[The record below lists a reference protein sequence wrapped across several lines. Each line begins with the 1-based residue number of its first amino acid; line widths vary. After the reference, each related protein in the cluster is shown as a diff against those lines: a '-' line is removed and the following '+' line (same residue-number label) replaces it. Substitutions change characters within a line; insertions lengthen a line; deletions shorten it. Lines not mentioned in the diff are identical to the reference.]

1 VHADEEPRRRG
12 QEPVEATAA
21 TGLGQQS
28 GMRWGYIVMLYFW
41 VTERGLGEENSD
53 DVWVVLQITW
63 KLRTCAKRFSTG

>member
-1 VHADEEPRRRG
+1 
-12 QEPVEATAA
+12 
-21 TGLGQQS
+21 
-28 GMRWGYIVMLYFW
+28 MRWGYIVMLYFW